1 MPVLSSPI
9 AIEKPKSGQGGGG
22 LQPPAR
28 GGGGGDGPGDGSY
41 DYGRRLYRARLG
53 LLLALISICMLFVTM
68 TAVFIMLRHGSV
80 TLDARTGNYVR
91 HWVPVALPVPL
102 LILNTVILLAS
113 SFTIEMARRS
123 AGREM
128 VLAQVRSI
136 PGIDLEGEGGIPWLG
151 ITIVLGLLFL
161 FGQLLA
167 WRAVLARG
175 FHMFT
180 GVPSP
185 FFYILTGAHALHLSG
200 GIVVLL
206 YAGVISFVRG
216 RMERRRIVIEVAARY
231 WHFMG
236 LLWVYIFLLLALG
249 H

>member
-9 AIEKPKSGQGGGG
+9 AVEKPKPGQGGGG
-22 LQPPAR
+22 LHPPAH
-28 GGGGGDGPGDGSY
+28 GGGGGNGPGDGSY

-68 TAVFIMLRHGSV
+68 TAVFIMLRHGTV
-80 TLDARTGNYVR
+80 ALDASGGYVR
-91 HWVPVALPVPL
+91 QWVPVSLPVQL
-102 LILNTVILLAS
+102 LILNTFVLLTS
-113 SFTIEMARRS
+113 SFTIEMARRA

-136 PGIDLEGEGGIPWLG
+136 PGINLDGERGIPWLG
-151 ITIVLGLLFL
+151 ITVVLGLLFL

-185 FFYILTGAHALHLSG
+185 FFYILTGAHAIHLSV
-200 GIVVLL
+200 GIFVLL
-206 YAGVISFVRG
+206 YAGVISFSRR
-216 RMERRRIVIEVAARY
+216 RMERRRIMIEVAAWY

-249 H
+249 R